1 MSGTIVSYL
10 GELAPERLSPGVHS
24 KIYVDEASPKMATPG
39 LAFWG
44 GMTLVAAAE
53 EIGRWYG

>member
-1 MSGTIVSYL
+1 MSYL